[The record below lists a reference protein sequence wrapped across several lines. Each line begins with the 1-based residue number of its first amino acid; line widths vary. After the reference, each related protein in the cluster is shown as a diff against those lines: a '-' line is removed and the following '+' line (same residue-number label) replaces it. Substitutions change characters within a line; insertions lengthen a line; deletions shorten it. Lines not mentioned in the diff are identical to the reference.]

1 MPLALPRSLAFQDDI
16 ISTLDPIRTHAL
28 SIFATGGLGTGNGV
42 YSTANLAMY
51 FPLWLSEPTTVV
63 QAYLQMGS
71 VASGNF
77 DLGIYDASFVRQVS
91 TGSTA
96 STVTNGTQVVD
107 ITDTT
112 LDRGYYWLAIAC
124 DNTTISLRRVVP
136 GSNYTRLLG
145 FMMQTSAFPLPA
157 TATPAAT
164 NQATMA
170 MFGFTKRATL

>member
-16 ISTLDPIRTHAL
+16 ISTMDISRTQVVSL
-28 SIFATGGLGTGNGV
+28 FATGGYGTAAAT

-51 FPLWLSEPTTVV
+51 FPLWLSEATVV
-63 QAYLQMGS
+63 RNAYLQI
-71 VASGNF
+71 ATPSGNF
-77 DLGIYDASFVRQVS
+77 DLGIYDASFARMVS

-96 STVTNGTQVVD
+96 ATVTGGTQIVD

-124 DNTTISLRRVVP
+124 NNTTISIRRTVP
-136 GSNYTRLLG
+136 GSPYTRLLG

-157 TATPAAT
+157 TATPVAT
-164 NQATMA
+164 NQATMG
-170 MFGFTKRATL
+170 MFGFATRATV